1 MRVALLVALLS
12 AVFYGTADFL
22 GGLAARRA
30 AALSATVLA
39 QGIGLVLVALALPL
53 FPAEPPSVIGGLW
66 AVGAGATGGMGVA
79 LLYYGLAVGRVSVV
93 APVTAVCSITIPVL
107 VAIGLGERP
116 GPLALAGIAVAVAS
130 VALISRHDDP
140 AGKPEGHDRS
150 LAIATQ
156 EASAE
161 ESERSRPAGTPGGAN

>member
-66 AVGAGATGGMGVA
+66 AVGAGATGGMGGA
-79 LLYYGLAVGRVSVV
+79 LLYYGLAGGRGGGG
-93 APVTAVCSITIPVL
+93 APGTAVCPSTP
-107 VAIGLGERP
+107 P
-116 GPLALAGIAVAVAS
+116 GPGAVGP
-130 VALISRHDDP
+130 R
-140 AGKPEGHDRS
+140 
-150 LAIATQ
+150 Q
-156 EASAE
+156 
-161 ESERSRPAGTPGGAN
+161 RPR